1 MKQKS
6 SYDAVIIGSGLGG
19 LTCAAYLAKKKK
31 KVLVLESHNLVG
43 GCATVYTRKGVKFEV
58 GLHEM
63 DMPRKSRNMKHCIFK
78 KLGVYDKINLVRL
91 PHVWRIKSEA
101 TDITVPDGY
110 QNIIN
115 VLGEEFPEEKA
126 GLKKYFA
133 GLSRMLYM
141 IRRLPYDLKFFD
153 FFFYSLTTLP
163 LNIYHYFTQKNV
175 GTVLDSIIKSDKL
188 KRILNINISY
198 SVNYRPSNEFNY
210 DKMRYKM
217 RFSHSLQL
225 SANLNLTSNWS
236 ISGNTSFDF
245 EAKKFTQM
253 NVNVTRNLHCWT
265 MTANFVPFGYYKS
278 YNFRIGVNAS
288 MLQDLKY
295 EKQSRYSSNPV
306 VWY

>member
-153 FFFYSLTTLP
+153 FFFYPLTTLP
-163 LNIYHYFTQKNV
+163 LNIYHYFTQKM
-175 GTVLDSIIKSDKL
+175 SD
-188 KRILNINISY
+188 
-198 SVNYRPSNEFNY
+198 
-210 DKMRYKM
+210 
-217 RFSHSLQL
+217 RFSIPSLK
-225 SANLNLTSNWS
+225 AINSNA
-236 ISGNTSFDF
+236 F
-245 EAKKFTQM
+245 
-253 NVNVTRNLHCWT
+253 
-265 MTANFVPFGYYKS
+265 
-278 YNFRIGVNAS
+278 
-288 MLQDLKY
+288 
-295 EKQSRYSSNPV
+295 
-306 VWY
+306 